1 MAYTASYTAGDLGS
15 MAIDVVG
22 GLFNGLANNATTLGS
37 LVVIVVIVVLVTDLL
52 TGVFGIFAYLRHAGR

>member
-1 MAYTASYTAGDLGS
+1 